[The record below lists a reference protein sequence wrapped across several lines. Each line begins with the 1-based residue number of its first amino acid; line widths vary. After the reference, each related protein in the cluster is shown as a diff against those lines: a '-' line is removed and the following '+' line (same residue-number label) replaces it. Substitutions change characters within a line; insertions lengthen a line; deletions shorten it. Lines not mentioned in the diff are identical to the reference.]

1 MCVVCIPQE
10 SLIDASEDSQ
20 LEAAIRASLQE
31 THFDSSQAKQESRS
45 DEESES
51 ELFSG
56 SEEFI
61 SVCGSE
67 EEEES
72 EIPAKLRKSPHKDL
86 GYKKEESRRP
96 QPEPSA
102 RTEPGTT
109 SNHRVLPCIDA
120 GALEESPDKPE
131 STFRGLD
138 VNGKCSLFMAFVVAF
153 LPETVYRLP
162 SLVSSFL
169 LKIPSDFLPPCQQ
182 TCECFTSSTPLVQQR
197 PSLRVLMVPELVSC
211 PGVKSTLV

>member
-1 MCVVCIPQE
+1 MNIDYSVQNSREKPLRNYSMLGFPCCAFLTGFVASLLEHCCPFCFQWIFEGSCDVCVVCTPQE

-67 EEEES
+67 EESES

-102 RTEPGTT
+102 RTEPGTA
-109 SNHRVLPCIDA
+109 SNHRVVPCMEA
-120 GALEESPDKPE
+120 EESPDKAE
-131 STFRGLD
+131 SAFRGLD
-138 VNGKCSLFMAFVVAF
+138 VNGECPFLTAFVVA
-153 LPETVYRLP
+153 L
-162 SLVSSFL
+162 SA
-169 LKIPSDFLPPCQQ
+169 
-182 TCECFTSSTPLVQQR
+182 
-197 PSLRVLMVPELVSC
+197 
-211 PGVKSTLV
+211 

>member
-1 MCVVCIPQE
+1 MYFCYVCVQQE

-72 EIPAKLRKSPHKDL
+72 ENPAKLRKSPHKDL

-96 QPEPSA
+96 QPEFPA

-109 SNHRVLPCIDA
+109 SNHRVLPCVDA
-120 GALEESPDKPE
+120 GILEESTEKPE
-131 STFRGLD
+131 SMFQGLD
-138 VNGKCSLFMAFVVAF
+138 VNGKLLLFLFF
-153 LPETVYRLP
+153 
-162 SLVSSFL
+162 
-169 LKIPSDFLPPCQQ
+169 I
-182 TCECFTSSTPLVQQR
+182 
-197 PSLRVLMVPELVSC
+197 VSC
-211 PGVKSTLV
+211 VLVFFLNFISSIMVSLLTLKS

>member
-1 MCVVCIPQE
+1 MWEEDVLLHVKLQGGMIKQLQDDWLSMLFVHDCFSSFPLECLISSGFSVCLKISLCLFPLSAQQE

-72 EIPAKLRKSPHKDL
+72 ENPAKLRKSPHKDL

-96 QPEPSA
+96 QPEPPA

-120 GALEESPDKPE
+120 GVVEEPADKPE
-131 STFRGLD
+131 SMLQGLD
-138 VNGKCSLFMAFVVAF
+138 VNGEWPQIGFIFF
-153 LPETVYRLP
+153 L
-162 SLVSSFL
+162 
-169 LKIPSDFLPPCQQ
+169 
-182 TCECFTSSTPLVQQR
+182 
-197 PSLRVLMVPELVSC
+197 
-211 PGVKSTLV
+211 